1 MAIQSIKQWPLEEEQ
16 SKTVF
21 RLVLS
26 IVATF
31 GGLLSKRTVQIHAGF
46 VDVDKP
52 DK

>member
-26 IVATF
+26 IVATLWAF
-31 GGLLSKRTVQIHAGF
+31 EQTHCSNTGF
-46 VDVDKP
+46 VDVNKP